1 MSKTLISIDNIDQFI
16 CCNKLMVDS
25 SKILTPGARDELT
38 RRGVE
43 IVYGEGGCDCH
54 GGATGHG
61 AEHGAASACA
71 AGAAHTTC
79 GGSAGCHDAAHYDED
94 MLIGVAA
101 IIKQHYGITDPEV
114 LRKVTLETA
123 AAIAKG
129 NK

>member
-1 MSKTLISIDNIDQFI
+1 MSKTLISINNIDQFI
-16 CCNKLMVDS
+16 CCNKLVVDS
-25 SKILTPGARDELT
+25 SRILTPGARDELT

-43 IVYGEGGCDCH
+43 VVYGEGGCGCQS
-54 GGATGHG
+54 GAP
-61 AEHGAASACA
+61 CA
-71 AGAAHTTC
+71 AGTAGA
-79 GGSAGCHDAAHYDED
+79 GGAGGAGNAAAHYDED